1 MFYWNNGRDIV
12 SRVSTVTL
20 FIDRGVWGIVNQV
33 GNAHA
38 RRPNSDKIMQIELHE
53 NECCFA

>member
-38 RRPNSDKIMQIELHE
+38 RRPNSDKIMQ
-53 NECCFA
+53 N